1 MPPKKTNKAAAKKV
15 VAEEKDDEVEAM
27 NEEVKDDE
35 DNDGSGRGKRQR
47 REFKHYE
54 PDDFTMISHNA
65 TIKAAALEEGRG
77 TKLVDIE
84 CVKASIDKYKLSSDE
99 FTNAYKFL
107 FSRGVSNKKIM
118 KQKLLEFNGYLPL
131 VPEDQKNEQQEDE
144 DENIETKYAT
154 KAFKMNVSQIK
165 NLCEFF
171 AVDLRGE
178 DGKTL
183 NKEKMIDRL
192 LDFLSS
198 PEESMVKEKVSSCT
212 KKKAAP
218 APATKSK
225 KKSPIKKR
233 KSVTKNADPFSLL
246 KDHKKGEDPSDAA
259 IRQWVKA
266 YIVCVDLDTATTKD
280 AIAIASAK
288 FGVEMKDKKAR
299 IKQLLG
305 M

>member
-1 MPPKKTNKAAAKKV
+1 
-15 VAEEKDDEVEAM
+15 
-27 NEEVKDDE
+27 
-35 DNDGSGRGKRQR
+35 
-47 REFKHYE
+47 
-54 PDDFTMISHNA
+54 
-65 TIKAAALEEGRG
+65 L
-77 TKLVDIE
+77 
-84 CVKASIDKYKLSSDE
+84 
-99 FTNAYKFL
+99 
-107 FSRGVSNKKIM
+107 
-118 KQKLLEFNGYLPL
+118 
-131 VPEDQKNEQQEDE
+131 
-144 DENIETKYAT
+144 
-154 KAFKMNVSQIK
+154 NVSQIK
-165 NLCEFF
+165 SLCEFF

-178 DGKTL
+178 DGKTM

-198 PEESMVKEKVSSCT
+198 PEESMVKEKVSSGT
-212 KKKAAP
+212 KKRASP

-225 KKSPIKKR
+225 KKSPTKKR
-233 KSVTKNADPFSLL
+233 KMSVTKNEDPFSLL
-246 KDHKKGEDPSDAA
+246 KDHKKGKDPSDAA

>member
-1 MPPKKTNKAAAKKV
+1 
-15 VAEEKDDEVEAM
+15 
-27 NEEVKDDE
+27 
-35 DNDGSGRGKRQR
+35 
-47 REFKHYE
+47 
-54 PDDFTMISHNA
+54 
-65 TIKAAALEEGRG
+65 
-77 TKLVDIE
+77 
-84 CVKASIDKYKLSSDE
+84 
-99 FTNAYKFL
+99 
-107 FSRGVSNKKIM
+107 
-118 KQKLLEFNGYLPL
+118 
-131 VPEDQKNEQQEDE
+131 
-144 DENIETKYAT
+144 
-154 KAFKMNVSQIK
+154 MNVSQIK

-212 KKKAAP
+212 KKKAAT

-233 KSVTKNADPFSLL
+233 KSVTKNVDPFSLL